1 LIALLLPAVQ
11 AAREAARRM
20 QCTNH
25 LKQMG
30 LGLHLMDDTMHR
42 LPLCREPYTGRR
54 MEWGGHWHL
63 LPYMEQSAAYERFT
77 ARIALYPTAYSWS
90 NEWKTTGVGNVASG
104 AMTIEEDPR
113 TIPVMYFVCPSDKC
127 TNFTGDNNWV
137 GGDNG
142 LAATNYMFC
151 AADWCVGN
159 NMWGGGWESAYNAL
173 GNVKKNRVAF
183 RIWGTGNNDTLVS
196 AVSGDENE
204 MLGVAGTLG
213 IITDGLSNTIALAET
228 GRSIGPNH
236 KLAGQP
242 VGFDVSLGEYWDCT
256 TDVKGGI
263 LASGAVDNYSIYTNA
278 AKRQALLNYAQ
289 NGKLIDWHQ
298 CRSMRG
304 CMSYGVFACVTFHTV
319 MPPNSP
325 NLAAQVLL
333 ANQAN
338 DGGIYAAQSYHTG
351 GVNCAF
357 FDGSVHF
364 VPDAVNCVSS
374 TITANGPACPDPTA
388 ADAQSQFSKE
398 SEFGVWGALG
408 TPACGE
414 TVALP

>member
-1 LIALLLPAVQ
+1 
-11 AAREAARRM
+11 
-20 QCTNH
+20 
-25 LKQMG
+25 
-30 LGLHLMDDTMHR
+30 MDDTMHR
-42 LPLCREPYTGRR
+42 LPLCRETYTGR
-54 MEWGGHWHL
+54 MAEWGGHWHL
-63 LPYMEQSAAYERFT
+63 LPYMEQGAAYERLT
-77 ARIALYPTAYSWS
+77 ARIALFPTDHTWS
-90 NEWKTTGVGNVASG
+90 GNWKTIGVGGATSG
-104 AMTIEEDPR
+104 MTVEEDPR
-113 TIPVMYFVCPSDKC
+113 TVPVMYFVCPSDKC

-151 AADWCVGN
+151 VADWCVGN
-159 NMWGGGWESAYNAL
+159 NMYTGSPAWENAYNNL
-173 GNVKKNRVAF
+173 GNAKKNRVAF
-183 RIWGTGNNDTLVS
+183 RIWGTGNSDVLVPNI
-196 AVSGDENE
+196 GDENE
-204 MLGVAGTLG
+204 MSSVAGTLG
-213 IITDGLSNTIALAET
+213 IITDGLSNTIALAEA

-236 KLAGQP
+236 NAGLTNKP
-242 VGFDVSLGEYWDCT
+242 VGFDEPIGEYWECT

-263 LASGAVDNYSIYTNA
+263 LASGVKDYTIYTNA
-278 AKRQALLNYAQ
+278 AARQALLNYAQ

-304 CMSYGVFACVTFHTV
+304 CISYGYFACMAFHTV

-325 NLAAQVLL
+325 NLAARVQFSN
-333 ANQAN
+333 AAG

-351 GVNCAF
+351 GANCTF